1 MERPIRWGILGT
13 GAIARKFAADLL
25 RLPGAELAAVGS
37 RTTEA
42 AERFGAEFAI
52 PRRHGSYAGLAAD
65 PEVDVVYVA
74 TTNQLHREEALLCLD
89 HGKAVL
95 CEKPFALNLAE
106 AEAMAA
112 RARHRGLFLMEAMWT
127 RFFPAIGRLEEL
139 LQEGAIGELRQL
151 DARFGFR
158 APAEP
163 HGRLFDP
170 ALGGGALLD
179 VGVYPVALAQLLF
192 GREPARI
199 AALAH
204 HGPTGVDE
212 QAGILCL
219 YDRGELAT
227 LACAI
232 RTQARNEAALYGTS
246 GMIRLP
252 DPFWRPEPGP
262 GWPRAQLRIP
272 HRRRPRRPRLRLRSR
287 RSHALPAGRP
297 PREPPLP
304 PGHHPRRHAHP
315 RPHPGMLEPRLS
327 PAQPPGHD
335 GSNPSRCS
343 PFQ

>member
-252 DPFWRPEPGP
+252 DPFWRPERLILARDGQEHSFEFPTAAARG
-262 GWPRAQLRIP
+262 GHGYGYEAAEVMRCLREGRRESPRYPLATTLAVMRTLDRI
-272 HRRRPRRPRLRLRSR
+272 RECWN
-287 RSHALPAGRP
+287 PA
-297 PREPPLP
+297 
-304 PGHHPRRHAHP
+304 
-315 RPHPGMLEPRLS
+315 
-327 PAQPPGHD
+327 
-335 GSNPSRCS
+335 
-343 PFQ
+343 